1 MAYVPTERAATGE
14 TLEIDVRGRP
24 REGTIVTKP
33 IYPAEG

>member
-1 MAYVPTERAATGE
+1 MAYVPADRSGAGE
-14 TLEIDVRGRP
+14 TLQIDVRGKA

>member
-1 MAYVPTERAATGE
+1 MAYVPVDRSGAGE
-14 TLEIDVRGRP
+14 TLQIDVRGTA